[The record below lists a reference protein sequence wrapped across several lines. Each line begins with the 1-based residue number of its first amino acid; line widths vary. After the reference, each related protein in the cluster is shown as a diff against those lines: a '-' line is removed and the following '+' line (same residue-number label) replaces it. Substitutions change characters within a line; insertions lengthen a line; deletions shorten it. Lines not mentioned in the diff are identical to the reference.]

1 MLVDVSEVAREAGFK
16 VPVALTAAVWAELRA
31 AEEGSGRV
39 AAGIR
44 PSVGR
49 VPVRKLSPPSG
60 GRIPERGDPCSA
72 PRTGDCVAWVNQREV
87 AYQDESGRLWD
98 VLAMASF
105 EARAHRGAQRVSF
118 SLLRVPSGGLRP
130 VRVRMVLHIGPGDWG
145 EPVITILQP
154 GED

>member
-1 MLVDVSEVAREAGFK
+1 MSSLFANAVLVHAYTRAQALADGVLVDVSEVAREAGFK
-16 VPVALTAAVWAELRA
+16 VPVALTAAVWA
-31 AEEGSGRV
+31 
-39 AAGIR
+39 
-44 PSVGR
+44 
-49 VPVRKLSPPSG
+49 
-60 GRIPERGDPCSA
+60 
-72 PRTGDCVAWVNQREV
+72 DCVAWDNQREV

-118 SLLRVPSGGLRP
+118 SLLRVPSGCLRP
-130 VRVRMVLHIGPGDWG
+130 ARVRLVLHIGPGDEG